1 MGLSGAGKSTT
12 GPILAER
19 LGYDFIDLDLR
30 IEVSAG
36 ETIAELFRRG
46 GESLFRRLEAE
57 ATSEVRGLERTV
69 VATGGGWMARRDLER
84 KWDGCTRVWLRVG
97 PETAIHR
104 LGRFAGSERPLLD
117 DPDPLGVLTALLAE
131 REPAYSEAELGV
143 WTDARSPV
151 EVAEEVQQRLETA
164 DAGSTGKQEI
174 EKS

>member
-1 MGLSGAGKSTT
+1 MGLSGAGKSTV

-19 LGYDFIDLDLR
+19 LEYDFIDLDLR
-30 IEVSAG
+30 VEALAG
-36 ETIAELFRRG
+36 ETIADLFDRGGETLFRR
-46 GESLFRRLEAE
+46 FEAE
-57 ATSEVRGLERTV
+57 ATSEIMGLERTV

-84 KWDGCTRVWLRVG
+84 KCDGCTRVWLRVG

-104 LGRFAGSERPLLD
+104 LGRFARSGRPLLD

-143 WTDARSPV
+143 WTEAQSPV
-151 EVAEEVQQRLETA
+151 EVAKEVQQRLETA